1 MPPQTQSKTVSITN
15 TRLAIATLALVG
27 AAALAFAA
35 IPSLPE
41 GYVCGSTQ
49 DGIAIQEGE
58 NTHYTANNYCIN
70 ERTVAEFVCNVPQ
83 DDGGYIGGEI
93 FHSESIQCD
102 GDELCENGACVRQ
115 DYGRSCVMSE
125 DDTVAKICA
134 DESCNDVIQS
144 LSDHCID
151 SETLGMV
158 SCEDGLIQVTKV
170 NCDNGCVLGDD
181 NLGSCAL
188 QVL

>member
-35 IPSLPE
+35 IPSLPD

-49 DGIAIQEGE
+49 GGIVIQEGE

-70 ERTVAEFVCNVPQ
+70 KRTVAKFVCNEE
-83 DDGGYIGGEI
+83 IGEEGEI
-93 FHSESIQCD
+93 FHSESIQCG
-102 GDELCENGACVRQ
+102 GDELCQNGACVRQ

-134 DESCNDVIQS
+134 DERCTLVIQS
-144 LSDHCID
+144 LSDHCIN
-151 SETLGMV
+151 SNTLGKV
-158 SCEDGLIQVTKV
+158 SCDVNSGLIQVTKV
-170 NCDNGCVLGDD
+170 GCESGCVLGDD
-181 NLGSCAL
+181 NVGSCS
-188 QVL
+188 

>member
-41 GYVCGSTQ
+41 GYVCVVS
-49 DGIAIQEGE
+49 DNGIAIKESGI
-58 NTHYTANNYCIN
+58 NVYTANNYCIN
-70 ERTVAEFVCNVPQ
+70 KRTVAKFVCNEE
-83 DDGGYIGGEI
+83 IGEEGEI
-93 FHSESIQCD
+93 FHSESIQCG
-102 GDELCENGACVRQ
+102 GDELCQNGACVRQ

-134 DESCNDVIQS
+134 DESCGRVIQS
-144 LSDHCID
+144 LSDHCIN
-151 SETLGMV
+151 SNTLGKV
-158 SCEDGLIQVTKV
+158 SCDVNSGLIQVTKV
-170 NCDNGCVLGDD
+170 NCDNGCVLDGD
-181 NLGSCAL
+181 NVGSCS
-188 QVL
+188 

>member
-35 IPSLPE
+35 MPSLSE
-41 GYVCGSTQ
+41 GYVCEPTQ
-49 DGIAIQEGE
+49 GGIEIQED
-58 NTHYTANNYCIN
+58 NRRAYIADNYCIN
-70 ERTVAEFVCNVPQ
+70 KRTVAEFVCNVPQ

-93 FHSESIQCD
+93 FHSESIQCG
-102 GDELCENGACVRQ
+102 GDELCQNGACVRQ

-134 DESCNDVIQS
+134 DESCGRVIQS
-144 LSDHCID
+144 LSDHCIN
-151 SETLGMV
+151 SNTLGKV
-158 SCEDGLIQVTKV
+158 SCDVNSGLIQVTKV
-170 NCDNGCVLGDD
+170 NCDNGCVLDGD
-181 NLGSCAL
+181 NVGSCS
-188 QVL
+188 